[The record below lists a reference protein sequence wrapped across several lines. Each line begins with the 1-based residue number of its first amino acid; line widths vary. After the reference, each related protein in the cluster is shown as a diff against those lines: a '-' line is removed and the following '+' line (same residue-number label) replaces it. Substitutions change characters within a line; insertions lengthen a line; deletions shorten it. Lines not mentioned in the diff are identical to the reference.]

1 MKIQLIIN
9 HMKQEVEVEP
19 LERLID
25 MLRNRLGL
33 TSVKEGCGEG
43 ECGACTVIVDGR
55 AVTSCTMLAAQVN
68 GCEVLTTEGLAEN
81 GELDRLQQAF
91 IENGA
96 IQCGYCTPGMLMSVK
111 ALLLRTPEPSR
122 DEIIRAV
129 EGNLCRCTGYH
140 SIVNAVQ
147 SLKGDGEDGQ

>member
-9 HMKQEVEVEP
+9 HMKKEVEVEP

-25 MLRNRLGL
+25 MLRSRFGL

-43 ECGACTVIVDGR
+43 ECGACTIIVNGK
-55 AVTSCTMLAAQVN
+55 AVTSCTMLAVQVN
-68 GCEVLTTEGLAEN
+68 GCEVLTTEGLAED
-81 GELDRLQQAF
+81 GELDRLQRAF
-91 IENGA
+91 IDNGA

-111 ALLLRTPEPSR
+111 ALLLKKPEPSR

-140 SIVNAVQ
+140 PIIKAVQ
-147 SLKGDGEDGQ
+147 SLKGDVKDDE

>member
-1 MKIQLIIN
+1 LKIQMTIN
-9 HMKQEVEVEP
+9 HIQREAEVEP

-25 MLRNRLGL
+25 MLRNRFGL

-43 ECGACTVIVDGR
+43 ECGACTIIVNQL
-55 AVTSCTMLAAQVN
+55 AVTSCTMLAVQVN
-68 GCEVLTTEGLAEN
+68 GCQVLTTEGLMED

-111 ALLLRTPEPSR
+111 ALLLNNLDPTRE
-122 DEIIRAV
+122 EIIRAM
-129 EGNLCRCTGYH
+129 EGNLCRCTGYLP
-140 SIVNAVQ
+140 IINAVE
-147 SLKGDGEDGQ
+147 SLKGDGNIGE